1 LQRAQHCTAK
11 VLAGFIVAATAA
23 TVQHTSAWLPFAV
36 SNGPTAVRA
45 QHLSSKTSTYGIL
58 RGHPAREHLAL
69 APLLL
74 SRPWHYQG
82 FSRPGK
88 RSIALHA
95 KKKKKKH
102 VDDAVLEKRAKAAAI
117 REEALRKAAETK
129 RLKAIEDAKSEEVPA
144 KPMAATSRTVTAAE
158 GAKMTPTRSAT
169 ARKATPPARKS
180 ARSVEEMRAIRA
192 LDGQAASTPK
202 KRVSKATSGIKD
214 VKPDKS
220 GGMLPTEE
228 EVMKMKVVDLKD
240 VLRRVG
246 LKVSGRKAE
255 LLERVLTHIRAA

>member
-1 LQRAQHCTAK
+1 LQRA
-11 VLAGFIVAATAA
+11 GFIFAATAA
-23 TVQHTSAWLPFAV
+23 TVQQSSAWLPFAV

-45 QHLSSKTSTYGIL
+45 QHLSSKMPTYESL
-58 RGHPAREHLAL
+58 RGYPAREHLAL

-74 SRPWHYQG
+74 RRPWHYQG
-82 FSRPGK
+82 FSQPGK

-95 KKKKKKH
+95 KKKKKH
-102 VDDAVLEKRAKAAAI
+102 VDAAVLEKRAKAAAI

-129 RLKAIEDAKSEEVPA
+129 RLKAIEENKGEEVPA
-144 KPMAATSRTVTAAE
+144 KPMAATSRAVTAAE
-158 GAKMTPTRSAT
+158 GTKMNPTRSAT
-169 ARKATPPARKS
+169 ARKSTPDVRKRT
-180 ARSVEEMRAIRA
+180 RSVEEMRAIQA
-192 LDGQAASTPK
+192 LEGQAASTPK
-202 KRVSKATSGIKD
+202 KRVSKSPSGIKD
-214 VKPDKS
+214 VRPDKS
-220 GGMLPTEE
+220 VGMLPTEE